1 MDLGIKGRRAIV
13 NGGSAGLGRGA
24 ALALAREGATV
35 FVSARGEERLLKTC
49 REIADI
55 TDSDVIPIVADH
67 ATSEGREQ
75 ILAACP
81 EPDIL
86 IATCSPPEYI
96 ENFRE
101 ISPEDWHKNLD
112 LTLLSPIE
120 MMKSVIDGMIDRRWG
135 RIVNIATAAAKYPH
149 PQRIL
154 SGAPRAALANY
165 CLAVAKQVIQHNVT
179 INMLLPAMHD
189 TDGIRGIYAKEAAAN
204 GITIEQQLDL
214 VARSIPIPAG
224 YFGDAED
231 CGAMAAMFCSEQ
243 AKYVTSQSLC
253 VDGGYSSSIF

>member
-13 NGGSAGLGRGA
+13 NGGSAGLARGA

-35 FVSARGEERLLKTC
+35 FVSARGEERLLKAC
-49 REIADI
+49 QEIADI
-55 TDSDVIPIVADH
+55 TGSEVIPVVADH

-86 IATCSPPEYI
+86 IATCSPPELT
-96 ENFRE
+96 EDFRE

-135 RIVNIATAAAKYPH
+135 RIVNIGTTAAKYPI
-149 PQRIL
+149 PPRIL
-154 SGAPRAALANY
+154 SGPSRAALANY
-165 CLAVAKQVIQHNVT
+165 CVAVAKQVIQHNVT
-179 INMLLPAMHD
+179 INMLLPGMHD
-189 TDGIRGIYAKEAAAN
+189 TDGSRALLAKEAAAN
-204 GITIEQQLDL
+204 GITIEEQFDL
-214 VARSIPIPAG
+214 VARTVPIPAG
-224 YFGDAED
+224 HFGDAED

-243 AKYVTSQSLC
+243 AKFVTCQSLC
-253 VDGGYSSSIF
+253 VDGGYSSAIF